1 MNDKGLEKKAL
12 LLLDNAPSHPSSA
25 VLQSDN
31 GMIKTMMIKTMF
43 LPPNTIAIIQPM
55 DQAVLDPCKG
65 RYKRKLL
72 AHIILENEST
82 DKPVPEILKAITM
95 KDVVYWIAAAWE
107 EASPESLRKAWR
119 NLLHESDPD
128 DGVSDYDDVSP
139 DSSIADAV
147 LTAAPLG
154 KDTEEAVA
162 KWMEEDISEPGHQVL
177 DDDEIVAEML
187 ECEEDHDE
195 ESSDEEAAASPLVTA
210 SKAFDALDVTLRW
223 LEQTGADAT
232 HLLLVKKWWDEAAQM
247 RFKSLKQAS
256 ILSYFDTSM

>member
-1 MNDKGLEKKAL
+1 
-12 LLLDNAPSHPSSA
+12 
-25 VLQSDN
+25 
-31 GMIKTMMIKTMF
+31 
-43 LPPNTIAIIQPM
+43 M
-55 DQAVLDPCKG
+55 DQAVLDLCKR

-128 DGVSDYDDVSP
+128 DGVSDNDDVSP

-154 KDTEEAVA
+154 KVTEEAVA

-195 ESSDEEAAASPLVTA
+195 EKVLMWKLLPVNLS
-210 SKAFDALDVTLRW
+210 
-223 LEQTGADAT
+223 
-232 HLLLVKKWWDEAAQM
+232 LLVKHLMLWMLHYIGWSKQVQM
-247 RFKSLKQAS
+247 L
-256 ILSYFDTSM
+256 LTCC